1 MNRFPPR
8 PRPVPALL
16 GFLLAALATFAAPNP
31 PPQPAP
37 EPAPPSGPVVALGR
51 LRPQGGL
58 IRVAAPF
65 SFQGPA
71 IISELR
77 ARVGQRVQAGEIL
90 GRTHVHPTATAAVSL
105 ADAEVAVRQ
114 ARLALVESGLKPA
127 EIAALAAEAE
137 RDRADLSEAS
147 LLLTR
152 AQRLRLD
159 NSISAQE
166 LESAQARWHAA
177 SNRVLAASQRLA
189 AGAEVREV
197 DLALARAE
205 VEAARALAHRAR
217 REQEQTE
224 IRAPL
229 AGEVL
234 AILARPGET
243 ATAGL
248 VDLGNTDTME
258 VLAEVYESDLR
269 RIRPGQSA
277 EVRGDAFPE
286 TAGARVVEIGRQI
299 RPNRLL
305 NPDPAAFADNR
316 VVEVI
321 LELQPSPSLSGLS
334 GALVRVRFLP

>member
-1 MNRFPPR
+1 VNPFPPTQR
-8 PRPVPALL
+8 SAPV
-16 GFLLAALATFAAPNP
+16 LLAFLLATFASPAAP
-31 PPQPAP
+31 PPQPAST
-37 EPAPPSGPVVALGR
+37 PPSGTVVALGR
-51 LRPQGGL
+51 LRPQGGVV
-58 IRVAAPF
+58 RVAAPF

-71 IISELR
+71 VISELH
-77 ARVGQRVQAGEIL
+77 AKVGQRVQAGEIL
-90 GRTHVHPTATAAVSL
+90 ARTHVHPTATAAVSL
-105 ADAEVAVRQ
+105 AEAEVAVRQ

-127 EIAALAAEAE
+127 EIAALAAETERERAE
-137 RDRADLSEAS
+137 LSEAS

-159 NSISAQE
+159 TSISAQE
-166 LESAQARWHAA
+166 LENAQARWHAA

-197 DLALARAE
+197 DIALARAE

-224 IRAPL
+224 IRAPF

-243 ATAGL
+243 ATTGL
-248 VDLGNTDTME
+248 ADLGFTDTME
-258 VLAEVYESDLR
+258 VLAEVYESDIR
-269 RIRPGQSA
+269 HVRPGQSA
-277 EVRGDAFPE
+277 EVRGDAFAE
-286 TAGARVVEIGRQI
+286 TANGRVIEIGRQV

-305 NPDPAAFADNR
+305 NPDPASFADNR

-321 LELQPSPSLSGLS
+321 LELQPSPALSGLS